1 MLPTHPARLLAA
13 AALLALA
20 ACGSPTEPATTEPA
34 PAAAPGPAAVQ
45 GGTAGGG
52 HAGHS
57 TAGAGLYAVQSGPLG
72 VVATDPEGHLL
83 YRSDADTPDPSTSA
97 CTGACTQ
104 TWLPLT
110 VADGAEPELLGV
122 DEALVGRL
130 ERADGDDQLTLAGWP
145 LYRHRDDTG
154 GLADAGQNGADGSW
168 FAITPTGGKAAA

>member
-1 MLPTHPARLLAA
+1 MLPTHPTRLLAA

-20 ACGSPTEPATTEPA
+20 ACGAPTEPA
-34 PAAAPGPAAVQ
+34 PAPAPAAAAQ
-45 GGTAGGG
+45 GG
-52 HAGHS
+52 HAAHS
-57 TAGAGLYAVQSGPLG
+57 SAAAGLYAVQSGPLG
-72 VVATDPEGHLL
+72 VVATDSEGHLL
-83 YRSDADTPDPSTSA
+83 YRSDADSAAPPTSA

-122 DEALVGRL
+122 DAALVGRL

-154 GLADAGQNGADGSW
+154 GLADTGQNGADGSW

>member
-1 MLPTHPARLLAA
+1 MRRSAQYLHP
-13 AALLALA
+13 
-20 ACGSPTEPATTEPA
+20 GS
-34 PAAAPGPAAVQ
+34 G
-45 GGTAGGG
+45 GGG

-57 TAGAGLYAVQSGPLG
+57 TADAGLYAVQSGPLG
-72 VVATDPEGHLL
+72 VVATDSEGHLL
-83 YRSDADTPDPSTSA
+83 YRSDADSAAPSTSA

-122 DEALVGRL
+122 GEALVGRL
-130 ERADGDDQLTLAGWP
+130 DRADGDDQLTLAGWP

-168 FAITPTGGKAAA
+168 FAITPTGEKAAA

>member
-20 ACGSPTEPATTEPA
+20 ACGAPAEPATTEPA
-34 PAAAPGPAAVQ
+34 PAPAAVQ
-45 GGTAGGG
+45 GGG

-57 TAGAGLYAVQSGPLG
+57 SSAAGLYAVQSGPLG

-83 YRSDADTPDPSTSA
+83 YRSDADSAAPSTSA